1 VVFVEVARI
10 FNGTLYQREV
20 ILLPQLHIRVSD
32 ELNRR
37 INALAAAEG
46 TSKAEIIRRI
56 LYQHTA
62 ENAAEESLD
71 VVAETIRQVIRAELK
86 RVEDR
91 LAKIGVKNTLAAATS
106 MFLNLAALDTT
117 GKNSAEWYQ
126 AARKKA
132 VSYLRFSEDLDQE

>member
-1 VVFVEVARI
+1 M
-10 FNGTLYQREV
+10 
-20 ILLPQLHIRVSD
+20 PQLHIRVSD
-32 ELNRR
+32 ELNRK

-46 TSKAEIIRRI
+46 TSKAEVIRRI

-71 VVAETIRQVIRAELK
+71 VVAETVRRVIRAELK
-86 RVEDR
+86 RSEDR

-106 MFLNLAALDTT
+106 MFLNLAALDGS
-117 GKNSAEWYQ
+117 GKNSAEWYK

-132 VSYLRFSEDLDQE
+132 VSYLRSSDDSES